1 MVGTKGK
8 PLTWIGSSREDLRQ
22 FPPEAR
28 RRAGFELRAVQR
40 GDEPSD
46 FKPMPLVGPG
56 TYELRLQTDDA
67 YRVFYIAKFEEAL
80 YVLHAFRK
88 KTQKT
93 SKQDIALGQQRY
105 EAAQRAH
112 RFRQAQAKRPGAT
125 RQ

>member
-1 MVGTKGK
+1 MAGTRDK

-22 FPPEAR
+22 FSTEAR

-40 GDEPSD
+40 GYEPTD
-46 FKPMPLVGPG
+46 FKPMPIIGPG

-67 YRVFYIAKFEEAL
+67 YRVFYIAKFQETV
-80 YVLHAFRK
+80 YVLHAFQK

-93 SKQDIALGQQRY
+93 SKHDITLGQQRY

-112 RFRQAQAKRPGAT
+112 RFQQAKAKHPGPA
-125 RQ
+125 RK